1 MAKKLKKN
9 KWYVV
14 RVEVP
19 GRQDVTAAELQEFVG
34 DLAKKLSKGDAVTVR
49 SEKPDKDAPPA
60 PRKKAG
66 VVPMYVCHGKF

>member
-19 GRQDVTAAELQEFVG
+19 GGQDVTAGDLQEFVG
-34 DLAKKLSKGDAVTVR
+34 DLAKKLSRRDGVR
-49 SEKPDKDAPPA
+49 AQSEKPDKDAPPA